1 MENKADVAAEKLG
14 LYLLDRTLQE
24 IRALP
29 DVWEKLPE
37 WQQAEVIDRVRA
49 GVIDAVAGAV
59 RIISSRGFDG
69 VVCEIDSIQ
78 IKGEIKAALIV
89 SRANGHETLQQFYDA
104 QGQPCVIV
112 LANPEEFS
120 GGMGTVRAEPDQRA
134 MKLSDGGDL

>member
-14 LYLLDRTLQE
+14 LYLLERTLQE

-120 GGMGTVRAEPDQRA
+120 GGMGTVRADPDQRA
-134 MKLSDGGDL
+134 MTLSDGGDE

>member
-14 LYLLDRTLQE
+14 LYLLERTLQE

-59 RIISSRGFDG
+59 RVISSRGFDG

-120 GGMGTVRAEPDQRA
+120 GGMGAVRAEPDQRA
-134 MKLSDGGDL
+134 IKLSDGGDL

>member
-1 MENKADVAAEKLG
+1 MENREDVAAEKLG
-14 LYLLDRTLQE
+14 LYLLERTLQE

-112 LANPEEFS
+112 LANPDEFS
-120 GGMGTVRAEPDQRA
+120 GGMGAVRAETDQRA
-134 MKLSDGGDL
+134 MKLGDGGDL